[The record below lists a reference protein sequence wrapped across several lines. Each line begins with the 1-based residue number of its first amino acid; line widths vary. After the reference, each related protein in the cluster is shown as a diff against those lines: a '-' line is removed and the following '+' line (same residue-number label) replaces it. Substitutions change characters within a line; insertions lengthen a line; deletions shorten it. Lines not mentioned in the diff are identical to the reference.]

1 MYQRSTPKDQRKKER
16 TYVAS
21 ETLSVRSGLEKAF
34 AECLIEHD
42 IPFQYE
48 SEKLPYV
55 VPSSTHRYLA
65 DCTLLSGNIV
75 ETKGRLTGEDRKKM
89 LLVRLANPEREIIF
103 VFSNKR
109 KKLYKNSPT
118 TYEGWCEKH
127 CFNCFDIKEVIA
139 DPTILERVK
148 RIEPKTKKTKRAK
161 GEPRKTLQD
170 LCNPRLSSKARS
182 TSRSS

>member
-1 MYQRSTPKDQRKKER
+1 
-16 TYVAS
+16 VAS

-42 IPFQYE
+42 IPFTYE
-48 SEKLPYV
+48 SEKLPYE

-65 DCTLLSGNIV
+65 DFTLHSGNIV

-89 LLVRLANPEREIIF
+89 LLVRMANPEKEIIF

-127 CFNCFDIKEVIA
+127 NFNCFDIKEVVA

-148 RIEPKTKKTKRAK
+148 RIEPKPKKTKRAK
-161 GEPRKTLQD
+161 GEPRKRKTLQD
-170 LCNPRLSSKARS
+170 LCNPGLPSKAERP
-182 TSRSS
+182 SRSPKVGRRLHCRQAT